1 MTSFRRRVRTRQQEG
16 GADCVRIGNQTDV
29 TDVAVPISSDPP
41 LVTSRSVDPLPIYLS
56 AGFLGCLG
64 KFHFQMIRE

>member
-1 MTSFRRRVRTRQQEG
+1 M
-16 GADCVRIGNQTDV
+16 RIGNQTDV

-64 KFHFQMIRE
+64 KFHFQMASREY